1 MCLVV
6 DTVQLTQAQVQI
18 STEEMVQVTFFPLAK
33 SAQPALP
40 TEGCCYNSTKLDVL
54 VCNLCNIIALT
65 NVEW

>member
-6 DTVQLTQAQVQI
+6 DTVQITQAQVQI
-18 STEEMVQVTFFPLAK
+18 STQEMVKVIFFPLAK

-40 TEGCCYNSTKLDVL
+40 TEGCCYNSTGCFGMQL
-54 VCNLCNIIALT
+54 IALT